1 MLQSEERGLRFSDV
15 VKEES
20 NRGSS
25 KMRIRMAALS
35 QQGPAEWLWYSKNT
49 GGIVVPH
56 ADAPS
61 AAPSIVTSHGGTFL
75 AESHRTTSVQSPT
88 ARKPTTPCGKYSPAE
103 KSSKASKAAS
113 FIVCPQSSV
122 PDLRPFRASPKASTP
137 KPSAFEGSSPHTSRS
152 NYSPWPKPVLWVAS
166 SRTDIPSIAKKA
178 GPPKD
183 SLLCDGNSKKETVLC
198 STERATWIFP

>member
-1 MLQSEERGLRFSDV
+1 
-15 VKEES
+15 
-20 NRGSS
+20 
-25 KMRIRMAALS
+25 MRIRMAALS
-35 QQGPAEWLWYSKNT
+35 QQGPAEWLWYSQNT

-113 FIVCPQSSV
+113 FIVCPPVFCARLAAVSRLAQSIHTKALC
-122 PDLRPFRASPKASTP
+122 LRRLFASHVSIQLQPMAETCVVGR
-137 KPSAFEGSSPHTSRS
+137 FEQNRHSLHCQESRS
-152 NYSPWPKPVLWVAS
+152 SKGQPALRWQFKEGNRLVFNGKSYL
-166 SRTDIPSIAKKA
+166 DLSITKKT
-178 GPPKD
+178 
-183 SLLCDGNSKKETVLC
+183 SKT
-198 STERATWIFP
+198 